1 MKIGVIMG
9 GTSSEREISIL
20 TGNEIIKNLDT
31 DRYEVI
37 KIEINTRKE
46 LIEKVQENSIDF
58 ALLALHGKF
67 GEDGGAQAILESLGI
82 PYSGCGVV
90 SSMLCMDKG
99 ISKKLMKAEKIN
111 TPNWTCIKKHQEI
124 NYNSLKEM
132 GYPLIVK
139 PVNGGSS
146 LGTVLINNEE
156 EVMDGVL
163 KALDFDEEVIIEK
176 YISGIEITC
185 SILEKKLLPVLCIKP
200 KSSFFDYRAKYQWNE
215 AEEVVIEL
223 DNELKYKLEALCM
236 QCWDLFKC
244 EVYARIDVI
253 ISENT
258 PYVLEVN
265 TLPGMTENSLF
276 PKSAKAAGMEFREL
290 LDTIIASSLKIKR

>member
-9 GTSSEREISIL
+9 GTSSEREISLL
-20 TGNEIIKNLDT
+20 TGNEIIKNLDK
-31 DRYEVI
+31 DKYEII

-46 LIEKVQENSIDF
+46 LIEKVEESAIDF

-99 ISKKLMKAEKIN
+99 ISKKLMKAEKID
-111 TPNWTCIKKHQEI
+111 TPNWVCIKKHEEI
-124 NYNSLKEM
+124 NYNLLKEM

-146 LGTVLINNEE
+146 LGTVLIKNDD

-163 KALDFDEEVIIEK
+163 KALDFDDEVIIEK
-176 YISGIEITC
+176 YINGIEITC
-185 SILEKKLLPVLCIKP
+185 SILEKRLLPVLCIKP
-200 KSSFFDYRAKYQWNE
+200 KSSFFDYKAKYQWNE
-215 AEEVVIEL
+215 AEEAVIEL
-223 DNELKYKLEALCM
+223 DNELKYKLETLCM

-276 PKSAKAAGMEFREL
+276 PKSAKAVGMEFREL
-290 LDTIIASSLKIKR
+290 LNTIITSSLKIKR